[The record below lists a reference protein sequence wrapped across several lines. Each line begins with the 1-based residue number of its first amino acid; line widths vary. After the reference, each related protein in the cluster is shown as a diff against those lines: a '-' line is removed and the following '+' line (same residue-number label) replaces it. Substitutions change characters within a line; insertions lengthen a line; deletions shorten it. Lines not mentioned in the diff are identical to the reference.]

1 VSTEDPGLLLLS
13 RNVGYALSAR
23 GLMLVTAES
32 CTGGW
37 VGQVM
42 TMVPG
47 SSEWYER
54 GFITYTYVSKM
65 EMLGVQ
71 MDTLEAHGAVSEP
84 TAREMAIGA
93 LERSRGQVSL
103 SITGL
108 AGPGGGSAAKPVG
121 TVCFGWS
128 FLDGRNFTETRVFD
142 GDRDAVRRQSAVH
155 SLTRLLD
162 HLLA

>member
-1 VSTEDPGLLLLS
+1 MSTEDAGLLLLS

-54 GFITYTYVSKM
+54 GFVTYTYVSKM
-65 EMLGVQ
+65 EMLGVRIS
-71 MDTLEAHGAVSEP
+71 TLEAHGAVSEA

-108 AGPGGGSAAKPVG
+108 AGPGGGSVAKPVG

-128 FLDGRNFTETRVFD
+128 FLDGRNFTETLCFD
-142 GDRDAVRRQSAVH
+142 GDRDAVRRQSVVH
-155 SLTRLLD
+155 SLNRLLD

>member
-1 VSTEDPGLLLLS
+1 MSTEDPGLLLLS

-71 MDTLEAHGAVSEP
+71 MGTLEAHGAVSEP
-84 TAREMAIGA
+84 TAQEMAVGA

-108 AGPGGGSAAKPVG
+108 AGPGGGSAMKPVG

-128 FLDGRNFTETRVFD
+128 FLDGRNFTETRRFD

>member
-1 VSTEDPGLLLLS
+1 MSTEDSVLYQLS
-13 RNVGYALSAR
+13 ENVGRTLSAR
-23 GLMLVTAES
+23 GLMLATAES

-37 VGQVM
+37 VGQVL
-42 TMVPG
+42 TMIPG

-54 GFITYTYVSKM
+54 GFVTYTYVSKV
-65 EMLGVQ
+65 EMLGVSQ
-71 MDTLEAHGAVSEP
+71 ATLEAHGAVSEP

-128 FLDGRNFTETRVFD
+128 FLDGRNFTETRCFD
-142 GDRDAVRRQSAVH
+142 GDRDAVRRQSVIH
-155 SLTRLLD
+155 SLNRLLD